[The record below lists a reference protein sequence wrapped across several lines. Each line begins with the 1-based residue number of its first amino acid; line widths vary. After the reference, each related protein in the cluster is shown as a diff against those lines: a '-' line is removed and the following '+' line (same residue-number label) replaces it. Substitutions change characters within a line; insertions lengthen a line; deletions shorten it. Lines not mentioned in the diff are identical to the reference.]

1 MMTKL
6 NKWIRLIHRWLV
18 IPFLSVIVL
27 LLAGMILNG
36 SDFQLADWMN
46 AIALG
51 SLLLLFLS
59 GLYLFAQHY
68 VSKWR
73 SSRRQ
78 VH

>member
-1 MMTKL
+1 MTKL

-18 IPFLSVIVL
+18 IPFLSVIML
-27 LLAGMILNG
+27 LLAGMILKG
-36 SDFQLADWMN
+36 SDFQLAGWMG
-46 AIALG
+46 AIAQG

-68 VSKWR
+68 LAKWQR
-73 SSRRQ
+73 GRRQ